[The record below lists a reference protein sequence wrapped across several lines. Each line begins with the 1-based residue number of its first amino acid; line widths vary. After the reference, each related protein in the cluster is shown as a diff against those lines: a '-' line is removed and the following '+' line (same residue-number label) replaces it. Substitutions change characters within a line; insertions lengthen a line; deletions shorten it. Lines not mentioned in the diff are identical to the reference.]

1 MNDTDEVGNKSKP
14 EVREPTNASFH
25 SSYNE
30 QVSES
35 IPDKKMHYG
44 KIEASLKVNAMPIL
58 SPCLSKD
65 VLGIEKEPDLPIS
78 HRSLM

>member
-35 IPDKKMHYG
+35 IPDKKMH
-44 KIEASLKVNAMPIL
+44 
-58 SPCLSKD
+58 
-65 VLGIEKEPDLPIS
+65 
-78 HRSLM
+78 